1 MHRGKKSKK
10 LKRNKIQ
17 MMKETLPITMDQ
29 LQVKLSEI
37 LSEIF
42 PLFANS
48 YSYIVYLVRM
58 ESESD
63 ILNHF

>member
-1 MHRGKKSKK
+1 
-10 LKRNKIQ
+10 